1 MHIKHYPFLFNS
13 EVEEILEA
21 LSDMTLYAL
30 KYFEEDDSEMRT
42 KIRNA
47 ERILRRLY
55 WVE

>member
-30 KYFEEDDSEMRT
+30 RN

-47 ERILRRLY
+47 ESILRRLY